1 MAPNRPEAARTAGS
15 LRSLRTPWGCRV
27 GAPSATEPRSV
38 KAAEP
43 CVWLKLKLPWGRVRS
58 HCRVRNKRKHI
69 FG

>member
-43 CVWLKLKLPWGRVRS
+43 HPPLSAPSRG
-58 HCRVRNKRKHI
+58 
-69 FG
+69 G